1 MQLGVRHR
9 LSEVIVDGVILE
21 IEPVLRFLGVMI
33 TSDGRFAPWRDSFD
47 RSLHTVV
54 HRLARVGLSSMPI
67 ALLNGI
73 FVLVMPALLFG
84 AELWGIEHIYG
95 ILC

>member
-1 MQLGVRHR
+1 MQLGVHHR
-9 LSEVIVDGVILE
+9 LSEVIVDGVTVE

-33 TSDGRFAPWRDSFD
+33 TSDGRFAPWYDFFN

-54 HRLARVGLSSMPI
+54 HRLAQVGLSSMPI
-67 ALLNGI
+67 ALINNI

-84 AELWGIEHIYG
+84 AELWGIDHIYDV
-95 ILC
+95 LY